1 MTKKYDIKYLPLFY
15 NDLEKIIEYI
25 IYQLDNKIA
34 ANNFIDELEEKINKR
49 AYNPKAYEKY
59 ISAKERQ
66 YTYYRIYIKNYTVFY
81 TARDNVM
88 EVRRLLYSKRKFE
101 KLIWKNLCLY
111 KKIGVYVCIA
121 YAPVLDSAFKC
132 SYCSTT
138 TLSLTKLII
147 TESLGNSSFFKRLWA
162 SSFSTYFCIALR
174 SGRAPYFGSY
184 PFSKI

>member
-101 KLIWKNLCLY
+101 KLIWK
-111 KKIGVYVCIA
+111 IYVCI
-121 YAPVLDSAFKC
+121 K
-132 SYCSTT
+132 
-138 TLSLTKLII
+138 K
-147 TESLGNSSFFKRLWA
+147 
-162 SSFSTYFCIALR
+162 
-174 SGRAPYFGSY
+174 
-184 PFSKI
+184 

>member
-49 AYNPKAYEKY
+49 AYNPKVYEKY

-81 TARDNVM
+81 TVRDNVM

-101 KLIWKNLCLY
+101 KLI
-111 KKIGVYVCIA
+111 
-121 YAPVLDSAFKC
+121 
-132 SYCSTT
+132 
-138 TLSLTKLII
+138 
-147 TESLGNSSFFKRLWA
+147 
-162 SSFSTYFCIALR
+162 
-174 SGRAPYFGSY
+174 
-184 PFSKI
+184 